1 MYESENESGAA
12 MGKLQY
18 LRDVVTLELDVEAC
32 VGCRRCTEVCPHGVF
47 AIANGK
53 AEIADRDDCMECGAC
68 QNNCPA
74 DAISVGAGVG
84 CAQAVINGFLRGTEP
99 DCDCSDSCCG

>member
-1 MYESENESGAA
+1 
-12 MGKLQY
+12 
-18 LRDVVTLELDVEAC
+18 
-32 VGCRRCTEVCPHGVF
+32 
-47 AIANGK
+47 
-53 AEIADRDDCMECGAC
+53 MECGAC

-99 DCDCSDSCCG
+99 DCDCSGGCCG

>member
-1 MYESENESGAA
+1 MFETGKEGLAV

-18 LRDVVTLELDVEAC
+18 LKDVVTLELDAEKC
-32 VGCRRCTEVCPHGVF
+32 IGCKKCEEVCPHGVF
-47 AIANGK
+47 VVADGK
-53 AEIADRDDCMECGAC
+53 AQIADRDNCMECGAC
-68 QNNCPA
+68 QINCPA

-99 DCDCSDSCCG
+99 D

>member
-1 MYESENESGAA
+1 
-12 MGKLQY
+12 MGRLQY
-18 LRDVVTLELDVEAC
+18 LRNVVTLKLDVAKC
-32 VGCRRCTEVCPHGVF
+32 IGCQRCAEVCPHGVF
-47 AIANGK
+47 AIEDGK
-53 AEIADRDDCMECGAC
+53 ARLVEADSCMECGAC

-99 DCDCSDSCCG
+99 DCDCSGTCCD

>member
-1 MYESENESGAA
+1 

-18 LRDVVTLELDVEAC
+18 LRNVATLELDAEKC
-32 VGCRRCTEVCPHGVF
+32 IGCKKCAEVCPHGVF
-47 AIANGK
+47 VVANGK
-53 AEIADRDDCMECGAC
+53 AQIADRDNCMECGAC

-74 DAISVGAGVG
+74 EAISVGVGAG

-99 DCDCSDSCCG
+99 DCDCSGSCCG

>member
-1 MYESENESGAA
+1 

-18 LRDVVTLELDVEAC
+18 LKDVVTLELDVAKC
-32 VGCRRCTEVCPHGVF
+32 LGCERCTEVCPHGVF
-47 AIANGK
+47 AIEDRK
-53 AEIADRDDCMECGAC
+53 ARPVDLDSCMECGAC

-84 CAQAVINGFLRGTEP
+84 CAQAVINGFLRGTEA
-99 DCDCSDSCCG
+99 DCDCSGNCCG